1 MNVDL
6 GIELAGL
13 NLRTPL
19 ILASGILGLSG
30 RLLAEVSRVEGVGAV
45 TTKSI
50 GLNPRDGYPNPT
62 IVVLPYGFINSMGLP
77 NPGVESF
84 LKELDEAGSF
94 DSPLIVS
101 FYGYSLDEI
110 AETARMIAKHPRVS
124 ALELNVSCPHVSGIS
139 EIGFKPELVAEAVS
153 TAKKYVGG
161 KPLFVKLSPNTHLV
175 SEVARAAAEAGAD
188 GITAVNTVKAI
199 AIDTELCRPILS
211 GVYGGLSG
219 PALKPIALRCVYEI
233 YEEVD
238 IPIIGCGGVSSYLDV
253 VEFILA
259 GASAVALGSIIALKG
274 VGVFRE
280 LAIGLSGYLERKGV
294 RRVEEIVGLSHR

>member
-1 MNVDL
+1 MTVDL
-6 GIELAGL
+6 RVKLSDMHL
-13 NLRTPL
+13 KTPL
-19 ILASGILGLSG
+19 ILASGILGLSA
-30 RLLAEVSRVEGVGAV
+30 RMLAEISKIESVGAV

-50 GLNPRDGYPNPT
+50 GLKPRDGYPNPT

-84 LKELDEAGSF
+84 LAELDEAGSF
-94 DSPLIVS
+94 DSPLIAS
-101 FYGYSLDEI
+101 FYGYNIDEI
-110 AETARMIAKHPRVS
+110 AEVAKIIARHQAVS

-139 EIGFKPELVAEAVS
+139 EIGFKPELVAEAV
-153 TAKKYVGG
+153 AKVKKCID

-175 SEVARAAAEAGAD
+175 VEVARAAAEAGAD
-188 GITAVNTVKAI
+188 GVTAVNTVKAMV
-199 AIDTELCRPILS
+199 IDTELCRPILS

-253 VEFILA
+253 VEFMLA

-274 VGVFRE
+274 VEVFGE
-280 LAIGLSGYLERKGV
+280 LARGLSKYLERKGIRSV
-294 RRVEEIVGLSHR
+294 REIVGLSHR